1 MNESKAK
8 RRAYS
13 SPIRAEAADETRARI
28 LASAKYLF
36 GRRGIDAVTIA
47 EIADKSGVAGS
58 TVYAIFKSKEGILR
72 SLMEQSLFGG
82 RFQSA
87 QQVLAGISDPVE
99 MIALTSHISRAIY
112 ESESS
117 DLGLLR
123 NVSGFSPALRKIE
136 EEFEQTRY
144 EMQEERLRRLFAAG
158 RAKRHLTFEEARR
171 VLWMYTS
178 REVYRM
184 LVVNGGWT
192 SDRYQEWLSHT
203 LVAALVEGGNSAR

>member
-1 MNESKAK
+1 MKKSKARK
-8 RRAYS
+8 RGYA
-13 SPIRAEAADETRARI
+13 SPVRTEAAGETRARI
-28 LASAKYLF
+28 LAAANDLF

-47 EIADKSGVAGS
+47 EIAGKSGVAGS

-72 SLMEQSLFGG
+72 GLMQQSLFGG

-87 QQVLAGISDPVE
+87 QQILAGIRDPAE
-99 MIALTSHISRAIY
+99 MIALTSHVSRAIY

-123 NVSGFSPALRKIE
+123 RVSGFSPALRKIE

-158 RAKRHLTFEEARR
+158 RARKSISFEEARR
-171 VLWMYTS
+171 IMWMYTS
-178 REVYRM
+178 RAVYGM
-184 LVVNGGWT
+184 LVVEGGWT
-192 SDRYQEWLSHT
+192 PDRYQEWLSQT
-203 LVAALVEGGNSAR
+203 LVAALVEG

>member
-1 MNESKAK
+1 MNKSKARK
-8 RRAYS
+8 RAYS
-13 SPIRAEAADETRARI
+13 SPVRAEAADETRARV
-28 LASAKYLF
+28 LAAANDLF
-36 GRRGIDAVTIA
+36 SRRGIDAVTIA
-47 EIADKSGVAGS
+47 EIAGKSGVAGS

-87 QQVLAGISDPVE
+87 QRILADISDPAQ
-99 MIALTSHISRAIY
+99 MIALTSHVSRAIY

-123 NVSGFSPALRKIE
+123 RVPGFSPALRKIE

-158 RAKRHLTFEEARR
+158 RARKSISYEEARR
-171 VLWMYTS
+171 IMWMYTS
-178 REVYRM
+178 RAVYGM
-184 LVVNGGWT
+184 LVVEGGWT
-192 SDRYQEWLSHT
+192 PDRYQEWLSQT
-203 LVAALVEGGNSAR
+203 LVAALVEE